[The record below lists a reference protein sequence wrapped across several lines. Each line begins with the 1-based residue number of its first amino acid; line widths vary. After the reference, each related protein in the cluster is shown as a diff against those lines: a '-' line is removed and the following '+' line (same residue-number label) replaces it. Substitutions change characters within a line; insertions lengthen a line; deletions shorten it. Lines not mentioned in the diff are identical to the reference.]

1 MKKIL
6 FLLVF
11 LVTYSNIFAFLTQA
25 NWRWRNDNGTEIT
38 ATWKAAQNTPITLNS
53 VGEIFRLRLEIYNN
67 QPGAPIGLLDTLQY
81 ATSTSGPWKNI
92 DTLPG
97 SNPFMIAKVSAFVVQ
112 DEPTTAQLAG
122 VALTFVPGK
131 IMVDSMVLKN
141 YSLASTQH
149 TEVEWVIKGTSSTA
163 PSTTYYFREY
173 GSTANPLDIGMTYP
187 SLTTAAVLPISF
199 TAFNVTKDGSNIKM
213 EWKTASEQ
221 NNDRFEIQR
230 STDQIQW
237 KTITTVKGSG
247 TSSESHTYEAY
258 DYSPVSGLSYYRI
271 KQYDLD
277 GRSHASDIRTVKMFA
292 SNSRLISVSP
302 NPSSSGINFKIAS
315 GSPSNVEATLTTMN
329 GKIIHREVINTVQP
343 NSINKL
349 NLKQQPAPGVY
360 ILKLKAE
367 GLSESVKVVIE

>member
-6 FLLVF
+6 FLIVF
-11 LVTYSNIFAFLTQA
+11 LVTYSNIFAFLTQR
-25 NWRWRNDNGTEIT
+25 NWRWRNNDGTEVS
-38 ATWKAAQNTPITLNS
+38 ATWKANEMTAVTMTS
-53 VGEIFRLRLEIYNN
+53 VSQVMRLRIEVYNN
-67 QPGAPIGLLDTLQY
+67 TGGAVGVLDTLQY
-81 ATSTSGPWKNI
+81 ATSTAGPWKNI
-92 DTLPG
+92 DTIPG
-97 SNPFMIAKVSAFVVQ
+97 SKPFVMARGSGYVVQ
-112 DEPTTAQLAG
+112 DEPTTAQLTG
-122 VALTFVPGK
+122 IALPFVPGK

-141 YSLASTQH
+141 YSLPDQNR
-149 TEVEWVIKGTSSTA
+149 TEFEWAIKGTANT
-163 PSTTYYFREY
+163 PTNTTFYFRHY
-173 GSTANPLDIGMTYP
+173 GSTASNLDIGQTYP

-199 TAFNVTKDGSNIKM
+199 TAFNVTKDGNNVKL

-230 STDQIQW
+230 STDQVKW
-237 KTITTVKGSG
+237 KAITTVNGSG
-247 TSSESHTYEAY
+247 TSSESHTYKAY

-271 KQYDLD
+271 NQYDLD

-302 NPSSSGINFKIAS
+302 NPSRSGINFRIAS
-315 GSPSNVEATLTTMN
+315 ESPSNVEAILTTTN
-329 GKIIHREVINTVQP
+329 GKIIHREIINSVQP

-360 ILKLKAE
+360 ILKLKAG